1 MEVEQ
6 KHIDAMKVLFE
17 IENIELLEKISNYFK
32 TKLNYEKSINELLKM
47 INDKEIKKN
56 NL

>member
-6 KHIDAMKVLFE
+6 KHIDAMKALFE
-17 IENIELLEKISNYFK
+17 VKNIELLEKISNYFN
-32 TKLNYEKSINELLKM
+32 TKLNYEKSINELLEM

>member
-17 IENIELLEKISNYFK
+17 VENIELLEKISNYFK
-32 TKLNYEKSINELLKM
+32 TKLNYEKSINELLEM